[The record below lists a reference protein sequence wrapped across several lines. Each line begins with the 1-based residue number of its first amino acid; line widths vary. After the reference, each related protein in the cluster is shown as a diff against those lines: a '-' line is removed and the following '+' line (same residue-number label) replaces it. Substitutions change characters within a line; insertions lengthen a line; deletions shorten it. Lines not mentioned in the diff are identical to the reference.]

1 MEVVLILGLV
11 VGVFVVFAAFIGGIV
26 YVAMHFAR
34 QRARERDAIWSAW
47 AQARGGSLVPGRTG
61 FLTQRSSSIVVPHG
75 HASVAIDTY
84 VVSHGKTSTTYTRA
98 RSRFAL
104 GFGPSFQV
112 SSEGI
117 LSAVGKALGAQDLQL
132 DDPAFDARFVIKGES
147 TAAIAVA
154 WTPRAR
160 RAALFFERPNV
171 RSDGAEV
178 MATVVGVVVLS
189 DQLDALAAIAGEV
202 ASYRVAELAELARA
216 ADATFHA
223 TSGAPPML
231 RFATNQ
237 GEVMSGLSR
246 EGLTMKLADARG
258 LPLEL
263 RATLV
268 GGEAQ
273 GLPRGLLSDEGA
285 ALLPRVGNCQI
296 ATGDGFVWL
305 TWPGVP
311 DGPTFRA
318 GALLLAE
325 LAGGDS
331 SRGAFR

>member
-11 VGVFVVFAAFIGGIV
+11 VGVFVVFTAFIGGIV
-26 YVAMHFAR
+26 FLAMRFAR
-34 QRARERDAIWSAW
+34 QREREREAVWRAW
-47 AQARGGSLVPGRTG
+47 AEARGGYLVPASGG
-61 FLTQRSSSIVVPHG
+61 FFTHRSASIVVPHG
-75 HASVAIDTY
+75 HASVAIDVY
-84 VVSHGKTSTTYTRA
+84 VVRQGKTSTTYTRA

-147 TAAIAVA
+147 TAAIAAA
-154 WTPRAR
+154 WTPTAR
-160 RAALFFERPNV
+160 RAAFFFERPNV

-178 MATVVGVVVLS
+178 MATVVGVLVRS

-202 ASYRVAELAELARA
+202 ASYRVAELAELARS
-216 ADATFHA
+216 ADAAFHA
-223 TSGAPPML
+223 PTEAPPML
-231 RFATNQ
+231 RFATNR
-237 GEVMSGLSR
+237 GDVMSGLSR
-246 EGLTMKLADARG
+246 QGLTMKLADARG
-258 LPLEL
+258 FPSEL
-263 RATLV
+263 RATLA

-285 ALLPRVGNCQI
+285 ALLPRVGSCQI

-311 DGPTFRA
+311 DAQTFRA